1 MMGRQHV
8 PGYMYDL
15 DVNNYSRIKH
25 ITNISII
32 THLGNIEEVRYS
44 EWHLVE
50 SLHIKL
56 PGHVGTAEISSR
68 IRSS

>member
-50 SLHIKL
+50 NI
-56 PGHVGTAEISSR
+56 
-68 IRSS
+68 

>member
-8 PGYMYDL
+8 PGYRYDL

-25 ITNISII
+25 ITNISI
-32 THLGNIEEVRYS
+32 TYTPIEEVRYS

-50 SLHIKL
+50 NLHIKL
-56 PGHVGTAEISSR
+56 PGRVGTAEISSR
-68 IRSS
+68 IWSS